1 MPALRHR
8 RVRTDRPRSGR
19 PSALA
24 TYVAVALT
32 AKSDVDLETV
42 NVLQIGGV
50 DLSSVGAGSV
60 GKHQGPAVLV
70 GFGDRPAS

>member
-42 NVLQIGGV
+42 SVLQIGGV
-50 DLSSVGAGSV
+50 DLSAVGAGV
-60 GKHQGPAVLV
+60 GRETSGSSRA
-70 GFGDRPAS
+70 GGIRRPPG